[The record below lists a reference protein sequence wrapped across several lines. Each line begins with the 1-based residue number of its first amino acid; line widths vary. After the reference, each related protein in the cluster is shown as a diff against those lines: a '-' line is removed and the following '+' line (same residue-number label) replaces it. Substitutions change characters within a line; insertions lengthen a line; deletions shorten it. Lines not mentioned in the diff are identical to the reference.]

1 MNLIATIFFYFDRDR
16 SLKIDRCYDLSKQG
30 MAGVDPKFLKNTTA

>member
-16 SLKIDRCYDLSKQG
+16 SLKKDRCYDLCKQG
-30 MAGVDPKFLKNTTA
+30 MSGVDPKFLKNTTA